1 MYIYFLWIISVASL
15 KETFLCWTGMHHQGI
30 FRIPGAQVEIN
41 EFKAEF
47 EKGQELNST
56 VKLPPE
62 F

>member
-1 MYIYFLWIISVASL
+1 
-15 KETFLCWTGMHHQGI
+15 MHHQGI

-47 EKGQELNST
+47 EKGQEFNST